1 MLKLKS
7 IMGGG
12 ARILMTGE
20 SLSLFSEV
28 FKMFEL
34 FGTNLS
40 HQVEYLGTFRTER
53 ETQEVADDFKAMGYS
68 KLKYCKYE

>member
-1 MLKLKS
+1 
-7 IMGGG
+7 
-12 ARILMTGE
+12 
-20 SLSLFSEV
+20 
-28 FKMFEL
+28 MFEL

>member
-1 MLKLKS
+1 
-7 IMGGG
+7 
-12 ARILMTGE
+12 MTGE

-53 ETQEVADDFKAMGYS
+53 ETQEVADDFKTMGYS

>member
-1 MLKLKS
+1 
-7 IMGGG
+7 
-12 ARILMTGE
+12 MTGE

-68 KLKYCKYE
+68 KLKYCKYEQI

>member
-1 MLKLKS
+1 
-7 IMGGG
+7 
-12 ARILMTGE
+12 MTGA

-34 FGTNLS
+34 FGTNFS

>member
-1 MLKLKS
+1 
-7 IMGGG
+7 
-12 ARILMTGE
+12 MTGE

-34 FGTNLS
+34 FGTNFS
-40 HQVEYLGTFRTER
+40 HQIEYLGTFRTKL
-53 ETQEVADDFKAMGYS
+53 ETQEVADNFKAIGYS

>member
-1 MLKLKS
+1 M
-7 IMGGG
+7 
-12 ARILMTGE
+12 LMTGE

-34 FGTNLS
+34 FGTNFS
-40 HQVEYLGTFRTER
+40 HQIEYLGTFRTEL
-53 ETQEVADDFKAMGYS
+53 ETQEVADNFRAIGYS

>member
-1 MLKLKS
+1 
-7 IMGGG
+7 
-12 ARILMTGE
+12 MTGA

-34 FGTNLS
+34 FGTNFS
-40 HQVEYLGTFRTER
+40 HQVEYLGTFRTEL
-53 ETQEVADDFKAMGYS
+53 ETQEVAENFKAIGYS

>member
-1 MLKLKS
+1 
-7 IMGGG
+7 
-12 ARILMTGE
+12 MTGE

-53 ETQEVADDFKAMGYS
+53 ETQEVADDLKAMGYS

>member
-1 MLKLKS
+1 
-7 IMGGG
+7 
-12 ARILMTGE
+12 MTGA

-34 FGTNLS
+34 FGTNFS
-40 HQVEYLGTFRTER
+40 HQVEYLGTFRTEL

>member
-1 MLKLKS
+1 
-7 IMGGG
+7 
-12 ARILMTGE
+12 MTGE

-68 KLKYCKYE
+68 KLKY